1 MSLRMMIL
9 VVILVVLQI
18 SKLEAIQC
26 YHCDTAANITCPGWQ
41 RPPIDSVKLD
51 RVSWV
56 TVRRCVTVK
65 LADGTIIK
73 QNIYPSFYC
82 QEKFIKQWKMLLYS
96 QWNQEVLIDCCA
108 GDLCNAP
115 SASAPCHAPS
125 LLLGLAT
132 SWCLL
137 TLLRL

>member
-1 MSLRMMIL
+1 MMIL

-18 SKLEAIQC
+18 SKLEALQC
-26 YHCDTAANITCPGWQ
+26 YHCDTASNITCPGWQ
-41 RPPIDSVKLD
+41 RPPIDTVSLTWSVDPPLYH
-51 RVSWV
+51 
-56 TVRRCVTVK
+56 CVTVK

-73 QNIYPSFYC
+73 QNIYPSNHC
-82 QEKFIKQWKMLLYS
+82 QEIFIKQWKMLLHS